1 MKKYSG
7 QAIAIIMVVLVV
19 AAVIGASLYSRMLRN
34 KGEVVETR
42 ESQMALEQASNVLG
56 AFTTADIPLLQSH
69 LEAELAEVD
78 PYPIILDGYDAI
90 AAFLSEIGNM
100 DLKILDSR
108 TDTSCKEPTVTI
120 AYAELSDEIDYRV
133 GEVMAINL
141 ADVQPPV
148 GCEAT
153 LAFETRG
160 SGNHLFTIKK
170 VYRTKPTG
178 EVRKYEL
185 DDMLLYC
192 LNVSGSGCSGVAPVE
207 SIYSTLANGDKI
219 TVPLEVQDLHE
230 VRVLPLK
237 EKIGIS
243 IVGNEQCG
251 RMLHNYLIKS
261 TVSCSGQ
268 ERTMQLIVPN
278 ATNFGYPAIF
288 DYTIYNSSGTLAPHN
303 YN

>member
-1 MKKYSG
+1 MKRYPG

-19 AAVIGASLYSRMLRN
+19 AAVIGASLYSRMIRN

-56 AFTTADIPLLQSH
+56 AFTTADILLLQNH
-69 LEAELAEVD
+69 LGAELADVD
-78 PYPIILDGYDAI
+78 PDPIILDGYVAI
-90 AAFLSEIGNM
+90 ENFLLEIGDM
-100 DLKILDSR
+100 DLRILDSR
-108 TDTSCKEPTVTI
+108 TDTSCKEPTVSI

-133 GEVMAINL
+133 GEVMAINIG
-141 ADVQPPV
+141 DVQPPA

-153 LAFETRG
+153 LSFETRG
-160 SGNHLFTIKK
+160 SGSHLFTIKR
-170 VYRTKPTG
+170 VYRTKATG
-178 EVRKYEL
+178 EVKNYKL

-192 LNVSGSGCSGVAPVE
+192 LNVSGSECSGVAPLT
-207 SIYSTLANGDKI
+207 SITSTLANGDKI
-219 TVPLEVQDLHE
+219 NVPLTIPDLHE

-243 IVGNEQCG
+243 IVGNEYCG
-251 RMLHNYLIKS
+251 RMLHNYLIKA

-288 DYTIYNSSGTLAPHN
+288 DYTIYNSSGTLAP